1 VVDGRPDPAQ
11 LHTVLAP
18 IIERVDPDLI
28 VVFGSAA
35 RGSMTPRSD
44 VDLLVVK
51 NVENLSALR
60 VATLGALSSGHP
72 PVDVVPATLSLL
84 ERYSESLSWV
94 YRPAVVEGLVAYE
107 RDRVVRF
114 GSRHAR
120 DLLVRAPETEA
131 ARMVRLLKYQKEEA
145 SAWLD
150 KAREDLTAVN
160 STDQGLAVPVRCYCA
175 QAAAEKALEAL
186 LVAHGRLVPRDH
198 GLLELAEAVRQTG
211 ERLPAAVTDDTLAQ
225 LTAYSGPAQYPGWSG
240 ETTAV
245 DLRDFSQLANAIHD
259 HVDRRIADILQERAS
274 SA

>member
-11 LHTVLAP
+11 
-18 IIERVDPDLI
+18 
-28 VVFGSAA
+28 
-35 RGSMTPRSD
+35 
-44 VDLLVVK
+44 
-51 NVENLSALR
+51 
-60 VATLGALSSGHP
+60 
-72 PVDVVPATLSLL
+72 
-84 ERYSESLSWV
+84 
-94 YRPAVVEGLVAYE
+94 
-107 RDRVVRF
+107 
-114 GSRHAR
+114 
-120 DLLVRAPETEA
+120 
-131 ARMVRLLKYQKEEA
+131 
-145 SAWLD
+145 
-150 KAREDLTAVN
+150 
-160 STDQGLAVPVRCYCA
+160 
-175 QAAAEKALEAL
+175 